1 MKLHPIGM
9 AGLLAAMLASAAVQA
24 AGRHDGDGHEQKLKQ
39 APAPHQRQTLPP
51 TAEQSKYDLAPTR
64 KPRNDLMPRNMKA
77 SLTPMSATPQC
88 KDMTVLASYSGAAL
102 ADYVANLPDYECT
115 YPLFSVAPSLA
126 TGIYSSS
133 NVSAVASRLASEAAS
148 YNATNMKLVNLVL
161 YLRAG
166 YYQASGGTIP
176 ALTETVRAPLRTAI
190 HGLVRGSG
198 LYANNTVAPTT
209 AGETWKLIT
218 NMHDEVQYLADVKST
233 VARFTNTSGSTMAAE
248 PLKQD
253 SAGGGMTGALT
264 VLFRAHTSPDVG
276 TALSND
282 ISYANT
288 LYAFITGSKAALLN
302 SNAGYQLT
310 DASNETFRFMQ
321 YEGLK
326 PQVKPMVQYTLNTS
340 TMLGADSGMWLAA
353 AQAVKY
359 YDSGNCAQYGVCNY
373 EDQLAN
379 AVLKTSYNCSPTL
392 RLRAQDVTQAQVQE
406 ICSSLATEEGY
417 AHTMLQTSRTPVA
430 HDNNTSL
437 ELVVF
442 DDYANYSKYAG
453 VIYGIDTNNGGMYL
467 EGDPSQVG
475 NQARFIAHEASWL
488 RPTFKVWNLE
498 HEFVHYID
506 GRFDMYGDFGMATSV
521 PTVWWIEGIAEYLS
535 LKNNN
540 QPAIDMARTRKYR
553 LSDIFGNTYAMQDYQ
568 DRAYRWGYMATR
580 FMVERHRADVDQALA
595 NFRVGDYNRYNDFM
609 RGIGTRYDSE
619 FAAWADAAT
628 TAGEPPLPDSVS
640 NLPNCSGQASPTYL
654 GQNCAIRNLSS
665 STRSYLY
672 LIVPAGA
679 KNVKIMSAGG
689 TGDMNMYVAM
699 DRYPTTAS
707 YDYVSANAGNA
718 ENISIPSPVANHWYY
733 ILLEAKTP
741 FSGVTVGV
749 TYE

>member
-1 MKLHPIGM
+1 VEIMMLKAIG
-9 AGLLAAMLASAAVQA
+9 AAALLLAAQA
-24 AGRHDGDGHEQKLKQ
+24 HADSGDKLRQ
-39 APAPHQRQTLPP
+39 PPAPHQRQTLPP
-51 TAEQSKYDLAPTR
+51 TVEQSKYDLAPTR
-64 KPRNDLMPRNMKA
+64 KPRNDLMPRNLKA
-77 SLTPMSATPQC
+77 SMAPMSATPQC
-88 KDMTVLASYSGAAL
+88 KDMNTLASYSGAAL
-102 ADYVANLPDYECT
+102 AEYVATLPDYECT
-115 YPLFSVAPSLA
+115 YPLFSAAPSLA
-126 TGIYSSS
+126 TTIYSSA
-133 NVSAVASRLASEAAS
+133 NVSAVANRLASEAAS
-148 YNATNMKLVNLVL
+148 YNGSNMKLVNLVL

-176 ALTETVRAPLRTAI
+176 ALTESVRAPLRTAI
-190 HGLVRGSG
+190 HGLVQGSG

-209 AGETWKLIT
+209 AGETWKLVT
-218 NMHDEVQYLADVKST
+218 NMHDEVQFLPDAKAT
-233 VARFTNTSGSTMAAE
+233 VARFTNTSARPTAAE
-248 PLKQD
+248 ALKQD

-276 TALSND
+276 TTLSND

-288 LYAFITGSKAALLN
+288 LYSFITNNKAALLN
-302 SNAGYQLT
+302 SNASYQLT

-321 YEGLK
+321 YAGLK
-326 PQVKPMVQYTLNTS
+326 PQVKPMVQNTLNTS
-340 TMLGADSGMWLAA
+340 SMLGADSGMWLAA

-359 YDSGNCAQYGVCNY
+359 YDNGNCAQYGVCNY

-406 ICSSLATEEGY
+406 ICSALATEEGY
-417 AHTMLQTSRTPVA
+417 VHTMLKTNRTPVA
-430 HDNNTSL
+430 HDNNTAL

-467 EGDPSQVG
+467 EGDPSVVG

-498 HEFVHYID
+498 HEYVHYLD
-506 GRFDMYGDFGMATSV
+506 GRYDMYGDFGDGTSV

-540 QPAIDMARTRKYR
+540 QPAIDMARSRKYR
-553 LSDIFGNTYAMQDYQ
+553 LSDIFGNTYSMSDYQ
-568 DRAYRWGYMATR
+568 DRAYRWGYMAAR
-580 FMVERHRADVDQALA
+580 FMVERHRSDVDQVLA
-595 NFRVGDYNRYNDFM
+595 KFRVGDYARYNDFM
-609 RGIGTRYDSE
+609 RSIGTRYDSE

-640 NLPNCSGQASPTYL
+640 NLPTCSGQASPTYL
-654 GQNCAIRNLSS
+654 GKNCAIRNLSS
-665 STRSYLY
+665 GTRTYLH
-672 LIVPAGA
+672 LILPTGA
-679 KNVKIMSAGG
+679 RNVKIMSAGG
-689 TGDMNMYVAM
+689 SGNMDMYVALN
-699 DRYPTTAS
+699 RYASTSS
-707 YDYVSANAGNA
+707 YDFASTNAGNG
-718 ENISIPSPVANHWYY
+718 ENISLTSPVANQWYY
-733 ILLEAKTP
+733 ITLEAKQP

>member
-1 MKLHPIGM
+1 MMLKAIG
-9 AGLLAAMLASAAVQA
+9 AAALLLAAQA
-24 AGRHDGDGHEQKLKQ
+24 HADSGSKLHQ
-39 APAPHQRQTLPP
+39 PPAPHQRQTLPP
-51 TAEQSKYDLAPTR
+51 TLEQSKYDLAPTR
-64 KPRNDLMPRNMKA
+64 KPRNDLMPR
-77 SLTPMSATPQC
+77 SLKTSMAPMSATPQC
-88 KDMTVLASYSGAAL
+88 KDMNTLASYSGAAL
-102 ADYVANLPDYECT
+102 AEYVATLPDYECT
-115 YPLFSVAPSLA
+115 YPLFSAAPALA
-126 TGIYSSS
+126 TSIYSSA
-133 NVSAVASRLASEAAS
+133 NVTAVANRLASEAAS
-148 YNATNMKLVNLVL
+148 YNGTNMKLVNLVL

-176 ALTETVRAPLRTAI
+176 ALTESVRAPLRTAI
-190 HGLVRGSG
+190 HGLVQGSG

-209 AGETWKLIT
+209 AGETWKLVT
-218 NMHDEVQYLADVKST
+218 NMNDEVPFLPDAKAT
-233 VARFTNTSGSTMAAE
+233 VARFTNSSPSTPGPAE
-248 PLKQD
+248 QLKQD

-264 VLFRAHTSPDVG
+264 VLFRAHTSPNVG
-276 TALSND
+276 TTLSND
-282 ISYANT
+282 ISYANA
-288 LYAFITGSKAALLN
+288 LYKFITNNKAALLN
-302 SNAGYQLT
+302 TNAGYQLI

-321 YEGLK
+321 YAGLK
-326 PQVKPMVQYTLNTS
+326 AQVKPMVQNTLNTS

-359 YDSGNCAQYGVCNY
+359 YDNGNCAQYGVCNF

-406 ICSSLATEEGY
+406 ICSALATEEGY
-417 AHTMLQTSRTPVA
+417 AHTMLQTNRTPVA
-430 HDNNTSL
+430 HDNNTAL

-442 DDYANYSKYAG
+442 DDYANYSKYAS

-467 EGDPSQVG
+467 EGDPSVVG

-506 GRFDMYGDFGMATSV
+506 GRFDMYGDFGQGTSV

-540 QPAIDMARTRKYR
+540 QPAIDMVRGRKYR
-553 LSDIFGNTYAMQDYQ
+553 LSDIFGNTYSMSDYQ
-568 DRAYRWGYMATR
+568 DRAYRWGYMAAR
-580 FMVERHRADVDQALA
+580 FMVERHRSDVDQVLA
-595 NFRVGDYNRYNDFM
+595 KFRVGDYARYNDLM
-609 RGIGTRYDSE
+609 RDIGTRYDSE
-619 FAAWADAAT
+619 FTAWADAAT

-640 NLPNCSGQASPTYL
+640 NLPTCSGQASPTYL
-654 GQNCAIRNLSS
+654 GKNCAIRNLSS
-665 STRSYLY
+665 GSRTYLH

-689 TGDMNMYVAM
+689 SGNMDMYVALN
-699 DRYPTTAS
+699 RYPSTTS
-707 YDYVSANAGNA
+707 YDYASTNSGNA
-718 ENISIPSPVANHWYY
+718 ENISIPSPVANQWYY
-733 ILLEAKTP
+733 IVLEAKQP

>member
-1 MKLHPIGM
+1 MMLKAIG
-9 AGLLAAMLASAAVQA
+9 AAALLLAAQA
-24 AGRHDGDGHEQKLKQ
+24 HADNGDKLHQ
-39 APAPHQRQTLPP
+39 PPAPHQRQTLPP
-51 TAEQSKYDLAPTR
+51 TVEQSKYDLAPTR
-64 KPRNDLMPRNMKA
+64 KPRNDLMPRNMKTSMA
-77 SLTPMSATPQC
+77 PMSATPQC
-88 KDMTVLASYSGAAL
+88 KDMNTLASYSGAAL
-102 ADYVANLPDYECT
+102 AEYVATLPDYECT
-115 YPLFSVAPSLA
+115 YPLFSAAPALA
-126 TGIYSSS
+126 TSIYSSA
-133 NVSAVASRLASEAAS
+133 NVSAVASRLASEAAG
-148 YNATNMKLVNLVL
+148 YNGTNMKLVNLVL

-176 ALTETVRAPLRTAI
+176 ALTESVRAPLRTAI
-190 HGLVRGSG
+190 HGLVQGNG

-209 AGETWKLIT
+209 AGETWKLVT
-218 NMHDEVQYLADVKST
+218 NMHDEVQFLPDAKAT
-233 VARFTNTSGSTMAAE
+233 VARFTNTAAKPTAAE
-248 PLKQD
+248 ALKQD

-264 VLFRAHTSPDVG
+264 VLFRGHTSPDVG
-276 TALSND
+276 TTLSND

-288 LYAFITGSKAALLN
+288 LYAFITNNKSALLN
-302 SNAGYQLT
+302 SNAAYQLT

-321 YEGLK
+321 YAGLK
-326 PQVKPMVQYTLNTS
+326 PQVKPMVQNTLSTS

-359 YDSGNCAQYGVCNY
+359 YDNSNCSQYGVCNY

-406 ICSSLATEEGY
+406 ICSALATEEGY
-417 AHTMLQTSRTPVA
+417 AHTMLQTNRTPVA
-430 HDNNTSL
+430 HDNNSAL

-467 EGDPSQVG
+467 EGDPSVAG

-506 GRFDMYGDFGMATSV
+506 GRFDMYGDFGQGTSV

-540 QPAIDMARTRKYR
+540 QPAIDMARSRKYR
-553 LSDIFGNTYAMQDYQ
+553 LSDIFGNTYSMSDYQ
-568 DRAYRWGYMATR
+568 DRAYRWGYMAAR
-580 FMVERHRADVDQALA
+580 FMVERHRSDVDQVLA
-595 NFRVGDYNRYNDFM
+595 KFRVGDYARYNDFM
-609 RGIGTRYDSE
+609 RDIGTRYDSE
-619 FAAWADAAT
+619 FTAWADAAT

-640 NLPNCSGQASPTYL
+640 NLPTCSGQASPTYL
-654 GQNCAIRNLSS
+654 GKNCAIRNLSS
-665 STRSYLY
+665 STRTYLH

-689 TGDMNMYVAM
+689 TGNMDMYVALN
-699 DRYPTTAS
+699 RYPSTTS
-707 YDYVSANAGNA
+707 YDYASTNSANA
-718 ENISIPSPVANHWYY
+718 ENISIPSPVANQWYY
-733 ILLEAKTP
+733 IVLEAKQP

>member
-9 AGLLAAMLASAAVQA
+9 AGLLAAMLASAAAQA
-24 AGRHDGDGHEQKLKQ
+24 AGGHEGAGHGATLKQ
-39 APAPHQRQTLPP
+39 PPAPHQRTTLPP
-51 TAEQSKYDLAPTR
+51 TAEQTRYDLAPTR
-64 KPRNDLMPRNMKA
+64 KPRNDLMPRSMKA
-77 SLTPMSATPQC
+77 SMVQKAATPQC
-88 KDMTVLASYSGAAL
+88 KDMNTLAGYSGAAL
-102 ADYVANLPDYECT
+102 AEYVATLPDYECT
-115 YPLFSVAPSLA
+115 YPLFSAAPALA
-126 TGIYSSS
+126 TTIYSSA

-148 YNATNMKLVNLVL
+148 YNASNMKLVNLVL

-190 HGLVRGSG
+190 HGLVQGSG
-198 LYANNTVAPTT
+198 LYASNTVAPTT
-209 AGETWKLIT
+209 AAETWKLIT

-233 VARFTNTSGSTMAAE
+233 VARFTNTAAAPAAAE
-248 PLKQD
+248 ALKQD

-264 VLFRAHTSPDVG
+264 VMFRAHTSPDVG

-288 LYAFITGSKAALLN
+288 LYAFITNDKQALLN
-302 SNAGYQLT
+302 SSAGYQLT
-310 DASNETFRFMQ
+310 DAANEAFRFMQ
-321 YEGLK
+321 YAGLK
-326 PQVKPMVQYTLNTS
+326 PQVKPMVQNTLNTT

-406 ICSSLATEEGY
+406 ICNALATEEGY
-417 AHTMLQTSRTPVA
+417 AHTMLKTNRTPVA
-430 HDNNTSL
+430 HDNNSAL

-467 EGDPSQVG
+467 EGDPAVAG

-506 GRFDMYGDFGMATSV
+506 GRFDMYGDFGDATSV

-553 LSDIFGNTYAMQDYQ
+553 LSEIFENIYSMSDYV

-580 FMVERHRADVDQALA
+580 FMVERHRADVDQAIA
-595 NFRVGDYNRYNDFM
+595 SFRVGDYNRYRDFM

-619 FAAWADAAT
+619 FAAWADTAT
-628 TAGEPPLPDSVS
+628 TAGEPPLPDAVS
-640 NLPNCSGQASPTYL
+640 NLPACSSTSQL
-654 GQNCAIRNLSS
+654 GKNCAIRNLSS
-665 STRSYLY
+665 STRAYLY
-672 LIVPAGA
+672 LMVPAGA

-689 TGDMNMYVAM
+689 SGDMNLYVSL
-699 DRYPTTAS
+699 DHYPSVTF
-707 YDYVSANAGNA
+707 YDYASTNAGNA
-718 ENISIPSPVANHWYY
+718 ETISIPSPVANRWYY
-733 ILLEAKTP
+733 IVLEAKQA
-741 FSGVTVGV
+741 FSGVTVGA

>member
-1 MKLHPIGM
+1 MMLKTFGAAALLFAAQAHAGDKLHQP
-9 AGLLAAMLASAAVQA
+9 
-24 AGRHDGDGHEQKLKQ
+24 
-39 APAPHQRQTLPP
+39 PAPHQRQTLPP
-51 TAEQSKYDLAPTR
+51 TAEQTKYDLAPTR

-77 SLTPMSATPQC
+77 SLAPMSATPQC
-88 KDMTVLASYSGAAL
+88 KDMNTLAGYSGAAL

-115 YPLFSVAPSLA
+115 YPLFSADPALA
-126 TGIYSSS
+126 TGIYSSA
-133 NVSAVASRLASEAAS
+133 NVSAVASRLASEAAG

-166 YYQASGGTIP
+166 YYQASNGTIP
-176 ALTETVRAPLRTAI
+176 ALTESVRAPLRTAI
-190 HGLVRGSG
+190 HGAVRGSG

-209 AGETWKLIT
+209 AAETWRLIT
-218 NMHDEVQYLADVKST
+218 NMHDEVQYLPDVKAT
-233 VARFTNTSGSTMAAE
+233 IARFTNSGSVTTAADA
-248 PLKQD
+248 LKQD
-253 SAGGGMTGALT
+253 SASGGMTGALT
-264 VLFRAHTSPDVG
+264 VLFRAHTMPEVG
-276 TALSND
+276 TALSSD

-288 LYAFITGSKAALLN
+288 LYGFITASKAALLN
-302 SNAGYQLT
+302 SNAAYQLT
-310 DASNETFRFMQ
+310 DASNEAFRFMQ
-321 YEGLK
+321 YDALK
-326 PQVKPMVQYTLNTS
+326 PQVKPMVQNTLYTS

-359 YDSGNCAQYGVCNY
+359 YDNGNCAQYGVCNF
-373 EDQLAN
+373 EEQLAS
-379 AVLKTSYNCSPTL
+379 AVLKTSYSCSPTL
-392 RLRAQDVTQAQVQE
+392 RLRAQDVTPDQVQQ

-417 AHTMLQTSRTPVA
+417 AHAMLQTNRTPVA

-467 EGDPSQVG
+467 EGDLAQAG

-488 RPTFKVWNLE
+488 RPVFKVWNLE

-506 GRFDMYGDFGMATSV
+506 GRFDMYGDFGAATAV

-540 QPAIDMARTRKYR
+540 QTAIDMARTRKYR
-553 LSDIFGNTYAMQDYQ
+553 LSDIFGNTYAMADYQ

-580 FMVERHRADVDQALA
+580 FMMERHRSDVDQMLA
-595 NFRVGDYNRYNDFM
+595 KFRVGDYSRYNDAM
-609 RGIGTRYDSE
+609 RDIGTRYDSE
-619 FAAWADAAT
+619 FSAWADAAT
-628 TAGEPPLPDSVS
+628 TAGEPPMPDTVS
-640 NLPNCSGQASPTYL
+640 NLPACSGQASPTYL
-654 GQNCAIRNLSS
+654 GKNCAIRNLSS
-665 STRSYLY
+665 GTRTYLH

-679 KNVKIMSAGG
+679 KNVKLMSAGG
-689 TGDMNMYVAM
+689 SGDMNMYVAL
-699 DRYPTTAS
+699 DRYPSTTS
-707 YDYVSANAGNA
+707 YDYASANAGNA

-733 ILLEAKTP
+733 ITLEAKQP

>member
-1 MKLHPIGM
+1 MMLKAIG
-9 AGLLAAMLASAAVQA
+9 AAALLLAAQA
-24 AGRHDGDGHEQKLKQ
+24 HADSGDKLRQ
-39 APAPHQRQTLPP
+39 PPAPHQRQTLPP
-51 TAEQSKYDLAPTR
+51 TVEQSKYDLAPTR
-64 KPRNDLMPRNMKA
+64 KPRNDLMPRNLKA
-77 SLTPMSATPQC
+77 SMAPMSATPQC
-88 KDMTVLASYSGAAL
+88 KDMNTLASYSGAAL
-102 ADYVANLPDYECT
+102 AEYVATLPDYECT
-115 YPLFSVAPSLA
+115 YPLFSAAPSLA
-126 TGIYSSS
+126 TTIYSSA

-148 YNATNMKLVNLVL
+148 YNGSNMKLVNLVL

-176 ALTETVRAPLRTAI
+176 ALTESVRAPLRTAI
-190 HGLVRGSG
+190 HGLVQGSG

-218 NMHDEVQYLADVKST
+218 NMHDEVQFLPDAKAA
-233 VARFTNTSGSTMAAE
+233 VARFTNTSARPTAAE
-248 PLKQD
+248 ALKQD

-264 VLFRAHTSPDVG
+264 VLFRAHSSPDVG
-276 TALSND
+276 TTLSND

-288 LYAFITGSKAALLN
+288 LYSFITNNKAALLN
-302 SNAGYQLT
+302 SNASYQLT

-321 YEGLK
+321 YAGLK
-326 PQVKPMVQYTLNTS
+326 PQVKPMVQNTLNTS

-359 YDSGNCAQYGVCNY
+359 YDNGNCAQYGVCNY

-406 ICSSLATEEGY
+406 ICSALATEEGY
-417 AHTMLQTSRTPVA
+417 VHTMLQTNRTPVA
-430 HDNNTSL
+430 HDNNTAL

-467 EGDPSQVG
+467 EGDPSVVG

-498 HEFVHYID
+498 HEYVHYLD
-506 GRFDMYGDFGMATSV
+506 GRYDMYGDFGDGTSV

-540 QPAIDMARTRKYR
+540 QPAIDMARSRKYR
-553 LSDIFGNTYAMQDYQ
+553 LSDIFGNTYSMSDYQ
-568 DRAYRWGYMATR
+568 DRAYRWGYMAAR
-580 FMVERHRADVDQALA
+580 FMVERHRSDVDQVLA
-595 NFRVGDYNRYNDFM
+595 KFRVGDYARYNDFM

-640 NLPNCSGQASPTYL
+640 NLPTCSGQASPTYL
-654 GQNCAIRNLSS
+654 GKNCAIRNLSS
-665 STRSYLY
+665 GTRTYLH
-672 LIVPAGA
+672 LILPTGA
-679 KNVKIMSAGG
+679 RNVKIMSAGG
-689 TGDMNMYVAM
+689 SGNMDMYVALN
-699 DRYPTTAS
+699 RYASTSS
-707 YDYVSANAGNA
+707 YDFASTNAGNG
-718 ENISIPSPVANHWYY
+718 ESISLTSPASNQWYY
-733 ILLEAKTP
+733 ITLEAKQP

>member
-1 MKLHPIGM
+1 MMLKAIG
-9 AGLLAAMLASAAVQA
+9 AAALLLAAHAHADS
-24 AGRHDGDGHEQKLKQ
+24 GDKLRQ
-39 APAPHQRQTLPP
+39 PPAPHQRQTLPP
-51 TAEQSKYDLAPTR
+51 TVEQSKYDLAPTR
-64 KPRNDLMPRNMKA
+64 KPRNDLMPRNLKTSMA
-77 SLTPMSATPQC
+77 PMSATPQC
-88 KDMTVLASYSGAAL
+88 KDMNTLASYSGAAL
-102 ADYVANLPDYECT
+102 AEYVATLPDYECT
-115 YPLFSVAPSLA
+115 YPLFSAAPSLA
-126 TGIYSSS
+126 TTIYSSA

-148 YNATNMKLVNLVL
+148 YNGSNMKLVNLVL

-176 ALTETVRAPLRTAI
+176 ALTESVRAPLRTAI
-190 HGLVRGSG
+190 HRLVQGSG

-209 AGETWKLIT
+209 AGETWKLVT
-218 NMHDEVQYLADVKST
+218 NMHDEVQFLPDAKAT
-233 VARFTNTSGSTMAAE
+233 VARFTNTSTRPTAAE
-248 PLKQD
+248 ALKQD

-276 TALSND
+276 TTLSND

-288 LYAFITGSKAALLN
+288 LYSFITNNKAALLN
-302 SNAGYQLT
+302 SNASYQLT

-321 YEGLK
+321 YAGLK
-326 PQVKPMVQYTLNTS
+326 PQVKPMVQNTLSTS
-340 TMLGADSGMWLAA
+340 SMLGADSGMWLAA

-359 YDSGNCAQYGVCNY
+359 YDNGNCAQYGVCNY

-406 ICSSLATEEGY
+406 ICSALAAEEGY
-417 AHTMLQTSRTPVA
+417 VHTMLQTNRTPVA
-430 HDNNTSL
+430 HDNNNAL

-467 EGDPSQVG
+467 EGDPSVVG

-498 HEFVHYID
+498 HEYVHYLD
-506 GRFDMYGDFGMATSV
+506 GRYDMYGDFGDGTSV

-540 QPAIDMARTRKYR
+540 QPAIDMARSRKYR
-553 LSDIFGNTYAMQDYQ
+553 LSDIFGNTYSMSDYQ
-568 DRAYRWGYMATR
+568 DRAYRWGYMAAR
-580 FMVERHRADVDQALA
+580 FMVERHRSDVDQVLA
-595 NFRVGDYNRYNDFM
+595 KFRVGDYARYNDFM

-619 FAAWADAAT
+619 FAAWADAAS

-640 NLPNCSGQASPTYL
+640 NLPTCSGQASPTYL
-654 GQNCAIRNLSS
+654 GKNCAIRNLSS
-665 STRSYLY
+665 GTRTYLH

-689 TGDMNMYVAM
+689 SGNMDMYVALN
-699 DRYPTTAS
+699 RYASTSS
-707 YDYVSANAGNA
+707 YDYASTNTGNA
-718 ENISIPSPVANHWYY
+718 ENISIPSPVANQWYY
-733 ILLEAKTP
+733 LTLEAKQP

>member
-1 MKLHPIGM
+1 MMLKTIG
-9 AGLLAAMLASAAVQA
+9 AAALLLAAQA
-24 AGRHDGDGHEQKLKQ
+24 HAGDKLQ
-39 APAPHQRQTLPP
+39 QPPAPHQRQSLPP
-51 TAEQSKYDLAPTR
+51 SAEQSKFDLAPTR

-77 SLTPMSATPQC
+77 SMSLMSATPAC
-88 KDMTVLASYSGAAL
+88 KDMNTLAGYSGAAL
-102 ADYVANLPDYECT
+102 AEYVATLPDYECT
-115 YPLFSVAPSLA
+115 YPLFSADSALA
-126 TGIYSSS
+126 TKIYSSA
-133 NVSAVASRLASEAAS
+133 NVSAISSRLASEAGS
-148 YNATNMKLVNLVL
+148 YNGTNMKLVNLVL

-176 ALTETVRAPLRTAI
+176 ALTESVRAPLRSALHSLT
-190 HGLVRGSG
+190 RGSG

-209 AGETWKLIT
+209 AIETWKLVT
-218 NMHDEVQYLADVKST
+218 NMHDEVQFLPDAKAT
-233 VARFTNTSGSTMAAE
+233 VARFTNNGTNTTAAE
-248 PLKQD
+248 ALKQD

-276 TALSND
+276 TTLSND

-288 LYAFITGSKAALLN
+288 LYSFITANKSALLN
-302 SNAGYQLT
+302 SSAGYQLN

-321 YEGLK
+321 YANLK
-326 PQVKPMVQYTLNTS
+326 PLVKPMVQNTLNNS
-340 TMLGADSGMWLAA
+340 NMLGADSGMWLAA

-359 YDSGNCAQYGVCNY
+359 YDSGNCAQYGVCNF
-373 EDQLAN
+373 EEQLAS
-379 AVLKTSYNCSPTL
+379 AVLKTTYNCSPTL
-392 RLRAQDVTQAQVQE
+392 RLRAQDVTPAQVQE
-406 ICSSLATEEGY
+406 ICSALATEEGY
-417 AHTMLQTSRTPVA
+417 AHTMLQTNRTPVA
-430 HDNNTSL
+430 HDNNTAL

-442 DDYANYSKYAG
+442 DDYANYSKYAS

-467 EGDPSQVG
+467 EGNPAEAG

-506 GRFDMYGDFGMATSV
+506 GRFDMYGDFGAGTSV

-540 QPAIDMARTRKYR
+540 QTAIDMVRNHKYR
-553 LSDIFGNTYAMQDYQ
+553 LSDIFGNTYAMSDYQ

-580 FMVERHRADVDQALA
+580 FMMERHRGDVDQILA
-595 NFRVGDYNRYNDFM
+595 KFRVGDYSRYNDFM
-609 RGIGTRYDSE
+609 RDIGTRYDNE
-619 FAAWADAAT
+619 FTAWADAAT
-628 TAGEPPLPDSVS
+628 TAGEPPMPDSVS
-640 NLPNCSGQASPTYL
+640 NLPTCSGQASPSYL
-654 GQNCAIRNLSS
+654 GKNCAIRNLSS
-665 STRSYLY
+665 GSRTYLH

-689 TGDMNMYVAM
+689 SGNMDMYVAL
-699 DRYPTTAS
+699 DRYPSTAS
-707 YDYVSANAGNA
+707 YDFASTNSGNA
-718 ENISIPSPVANHWYY
+718 ENISIASPAANRWYY
-733 ILLEAKTP
+733 LTLEAKQP

>member
-1 MKLHPIGM
+1 MMLKAIG
-9 AGLLAAMLASAAVQA
+9 AAALLLAAQA
-24 AGRHDGDGHEQKLKQ
+24 HADSGDKLRQ
-39 APAPHQRQTLPP
+39 PPAPHQRQSLPP
-51 TAEQSKYDLAPTR
+51 TVEQSKYDLAPTR
-64 KPRNDLMPRNMKA
+64 KPRNDLMPRNLKA
-77 SLTPMSATPQC
+77 SMAPMSATPQC
-88 KDMTVLASYSGAAL
+88 KDMNTLASYSGAAL
-102 ADYVANLPDYECT
+102 AEYVAALPDYECT
-115 YPLFSVAPSLA
+115 YPLFSAAPSLA
-126 TGIYSSS
+126 TTIYSSA

-148 YNATNMKLVNLVL
+148 YNGSNMKLVNLVL

-176 ALTETVRAPLRTAI
+176 ALTESVRAPLRTAI
-190 HGLVRGSG
+190 HGLVQGSG

-209 AGETWKLIT
+209 AGETWKLVT
-218 NMHDEVQYLADVKST
+218 NMHDEVQFLPDAKAT
-233 VARFTNTSGSTMAAE
+233 VVRFTNTSTRPTAAE
-248 PLKQD
+248 ALKQD

-264 VLFRAHTSPDVG
+264 VLFRAHSSPDVG
-276 TALSND
+276 TRLSND

-288 LYAFITGSKAALLN
+288 LYSFITNNKAALLN
-302 SNAGYQLT
+302 SNASYQLT

-321 YEGLK
+321 YAGLK
-326 PQVKPMVQYTLNTS
+326 PQVKPMVQNTLNTS
-340 TMLGADSGMWLAA
+340 SMLGADSGMWLAA

-359 YDSGNCAQYGVCNY
+359 YDNGNCAQYGVCNY

-406 ICSSLATEEGY
+406 ICSALATEEGY
-417 AHTMLQTSRTPVA
+417 VHTMLQTNRTPVA
-430 HDNNTSL
+430 HDNNTAL

-467 EGDPSQVG
+467 EGDPSVVG

-498 HEFVHYID
+498 HEYVHYLD
-506 GRFDMYGDFGMATSV
+506 GRYDMYGDFGDGTSV

-540 QPAIDMARTRKYR
+540 QPAIDMARSRKYR
-553 LSDIFGNTYAMQDYQ
+553 LSDIFGNTYSMSDYQ
-568 DRAYRWGYMATR
+568 DRAYRWGYMAAR
-580 FMVERHRADVDQALA
+580 FMVERHRSDVDQVLA
-595 NFRVGDYNRYNDFM
+595 KFRVGDYARYNDFM
-609 RGIGTRYDSE
+609 RSIGTRYDSE

-640 NLPNCSGQASPTYL
+640 SLPTCSGQASPTYL
-654 GQNCAIRNLSS
+654 GKNCAIRNLSS
-665 STRSYLY
+665 GTRTYLH
-672 LIVPAGA
+672 LILPSGA
-679 KNVKIMSAGG
+679 RNVKIMSAGG
-689 TGDMNMYVAM
+689 SGNMDMYVALN
-699 DRYPTTAS
+699 RYASTSS
-707 YDYVSANAGNA
+707 YDFASTNAGNA
-718 ENISIPSPVANHWYY
+718 ESISLTSPVANQWYY
-733 ILLEAKTP
+733 ITLEAKQP

>member
-1 MKLHPIGM
+1 MMLKVIG
-9 AGLLAAMLASAAVQA
+9 AAALLLAAQA
-24 AGRHDGDGHEQKLKQ
+24 HADSGNKLHQ
-39 APAPHQRQTLPP
+39 PPAPHQRQALPP

-64 KPRNDLMPRNMKA
+64 KPRNDLMPRNLKTSMA
-77 SLTPMSATPQC
+77 PMAATPQC
-88 KDMTVLASYSGAAL
+88 KDMNTLASYSGAAL
-102 ADYVANLPDYECT
+102 AEYVATLPDFECT

-126 TGIYSSS
+126 TSIYSSA

-148 YNATNMKLVNLVL
+148 YNGSNMKLVNLVL

-176 ALTETVRAPLRTAI
+176 ALTESVRAPLRTAI
-190 HGLVRGSG
+190 HGLVQGSA

-209 AGETWKLIT
+209 AGETWKLVT
-218 NMHDEVQYLADVKST
+218 NMNDEVHFLPDAKAA
-233 VARFTNTSGSTMAAE
+233 VARFTNTAAKPTAAE
-248 PLKQD
+248 ALKQN

-264 VLFRAHTSPDVG
+264 VLFRAHGAPNVG
-276 TALSND
+276 TTLSND

-288 LYAFITGSKAALLN
+288 LYAFITNNKAALLN
-302 SNAGYQLT
+302 SNASYQLT

-321 YEGLK
+321 YAGLK
-326 PQVKPMVQYTLNTS
+326 PQVKPMVQNTLNTS

-359 YDSGNCAQYGVCNY
+359 YDNGNCAQYGVCNY
-373 EDQLAN
+373 EQQLAN
-379 AVLKTSYNCSPTL
+379 AVLKTTYNCSPTL
-392 RLRAQDVTQAQVQE
+392 RLRAQDVTQSQVQE
-406 ICSSLATEEGY
+406 ICATLAAGENY
-417 AHTMLQTSRTPVA
+417 AHAMLQTKRTPVA
-430 HDNNTSL
+430 HDNNSAL

-467 EGDPSQVG
+467 EGDPSVVG

-498 HEFVHYID
+498 HEYVHYLD
-506 GRFDMYGDFGMATSV
+506 GRFNMYGDFGDSTSV
-521 PTVWWIEGIAEYLS
+521 PTVWWIEGIGEYLS

-540 QPAIDMARTRKYR
+540 QPAIDMARSRKYR
-553 LSDIFGNTYAMQDYQ
+553 LSDIFGNTYSMSDYQ

-580 FMVERHRADVDQALA
+580 FMMERHRSDVDQVLA
-595 NFRVGDYNRYNDFM
+595 KFRVGDYARYNDFM
-609 RGIGTRYDSE
+609 RDIGTRYDNE

-640 NLPNCSGQASPTYL
+640 NLPTCSGQASPTYL
-654 GQNCAIRNLSS
+654 GKNCAIRNLSS
-665 STRSYLY
+665 GSRTYLH
-672 LIVPAGA
+672 LMVPAGA
-679 KNVKIMSAGG
+679 RNVKLMSAGG
-689 TGDMNMYVAM
+689 SGNMDMYVALN
-699 DRYPTTAS
+699 RYPSTTS
-707 YDYVSANAGNA
+707 YDYASTNAGNV
-718 ENISIPSPVANHWYY
+718 ENISIPSPVANQWYY
-733 ILLEAKTP
+733 IVLEAKQP

-749 TYE
+749 TYD